1 MQTLKYCLVRLAHL
15 GSEPWFLPQKLLTT
29 GFEVHAVQYSAFL
42 VLNGLQQAV
51 NIDIVTSHI
60 LTLWLARCMGGGTIL
75 KASSLV
81 FYCTSCSWKPGWVYI
96 LRSSRLHPAAPG
108 ILRHAHWSVYSL
120 NTTSLVS
127 CHFPAVS
134 IPLCWEHNVHWSKA
148 AEFFQS

>member
-1 MQTLKYCLVRLAHL
+1 MQTLKCYLVRPARLA
-15 GSEPWFLPQKLLTT
+15 GEPWFLPQKLLTT

-51 NIDIVTSHI
+51 NIGIVLTSHI
-60 LTLWLARCMGGGTIL
+60 LTLWLACCMGGGIIL

-108 ILRHAHWSVYSL
+108 SLRHAHWSVYSL
-120 NTTSLVS
+120 SITRMPVLLVFSLLSLPCSLHTTLLG
-127 CHFPAVS
+127 A
-134 IPLCWEHNVHWSKA
+134 
-148 AEFFQS
+148 